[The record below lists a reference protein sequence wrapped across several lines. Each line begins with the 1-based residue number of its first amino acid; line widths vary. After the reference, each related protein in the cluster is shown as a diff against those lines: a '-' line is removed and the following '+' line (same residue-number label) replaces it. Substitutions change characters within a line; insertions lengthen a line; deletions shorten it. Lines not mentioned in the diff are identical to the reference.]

1 MLESCIMNDA
11 STSTTVR
18 RTTVTASRSSL
29 DTLEAE
35 ARRRGVALTAVLAE
49 AIDEK
54 AGALHAA
61 RRPRLGIARSTD
73 GRSAAEVTAQP
84 IAQPLS

>member
-1 MLESCIMNDA
+1 MLESCIVNDGSQSA
-11 STSTTVR
+11 AIR
-18 RTTVTASRSSL
+18 RTTVTARRSSL

-49 AIDEK
+49 AIEEK
-54 AGALHAA
+54 ASALHAA

-84 IAQPLS
+84 IAQPPS